1 MNITLDTQN
10 ATTIAAITGRIDA
23 LTAGELEET
32 ILPLISDTHPSIT
45 LNCTHVDYISSS
57 GLRVFIL
64 ADKKSQQLNGRVTIE
79 GLNDFLKEIFDVS
92 GLTHL
97 FEFV

>member
-1 MNITLDTQN
+1 MNVSIESENTKN
-10 ATTIAAITGRIDA
+10 IISVSGRIDT
-23 LTAGELEET
+23 LTAGELEEK
-32 ILPLISDTHPSIT
+32 ILPLISETHPSIQ
-45 LNCTHVDYISSS
+45 LNCEAVDYISSS

-64 ADKKSQQLNGRVTIE
+64 ADKKSQQFNGTVTIV
-79 GLNDFLKEIFDVS
+79 GLSDFLKEIFDVS